1 MRIVALIKKEML
13 HILRDIRI
21 LYFSFIWPIL
31 LLIIFGVT
39 VSLDVRNIKMLYVDQ
54 DATSTSREFIS
65 RFRASDLFDLKE
77 EHDFSWSKNITMLD
91 QGAVRAVMIIPSG
104 FERSLARNEAARV
117 QILVDGSDN
126 NTAGIMLGYV
136 AGITADFNEAIV
148 IEKLNRMGALEAVH
162 QPIDA
167 RLSFLYNPSLKSQNF
182 IVPGLIAVIMMI
194 IGTLLT
200 TLTIT
205 REWEKGTMEQLLYSP
220 LHTVEL
226 IIGKITP
233 YFIISMIQV
242 TTVLLTSIVIFRVP
256 FRGSILVFYGAS
268 AVFLLSALG
277 VGIFIS
283 IISRT
288 QQLAM
293 LLSFLLTF
301 LPAFLLSGFIF
312 PIDSMPLILRG
323 LSYLVPAKYF
333 LNIIRGTFLKGS
345 GFSAFLPDFAFMF
358 VFSAAFFIIS
368 AYRFKK
374 TLDK

>member
-1 MRIVALIKKEML
+1 MRILAIITKEIL

-39 VSLDVRNIKMLYVDQ
+39 VSLDIRNIKLVYVDQ
-54 DATSTSREFIS
+54 DKTQASRELINSFQVS
-65 RFRASDLFDLKE
+65 NLFDISE
-77 EHDFSWSKNITMLD
+77 ETDFSWAKNISLLD
-91 QGAVRAVMIIPSG
+91 RGAAKAIMIVPTG
-104 FERSLARNEAARV
+104 FGRSLARVEPALI

-126 NTAGIMLGYV
+126 NTASIILGYV
-136 AGITADFNEAIV
+136 AGITANLNEKILV
-148 IEKLNRMGALEAVH
+148 EKMNRMGAAQAMYL
-162 QPIDA
+162 PIDA
-167 RLSFLYNPSLKSQNF
+167 RLRFLYNPSLRSQNF

-220 LHTVEL
+220 VSPIEL

-233 YFIISMIQV
+233 YFAISMIQV
-242 TTVLLTSIVIFRVP
+242 TTVLLTSIIIFQVP
-256 FRGSILVFYGAS
+256 FKGNILTFYSAS
-268 AVFLLSALG
+268 AIFLLGALG
-277 VGIFIS
+277 VGIYIS
-283 IISRT
+283 LFSNT

-293 LLSFLLTF
+293 LISFLLTF

-312 PIDSMPLILRG
+312 PIDSMPVVLQC

-333 LNIIRGTFLKGS
+333 LNVIRGTFLKGS
-345 GFSAFLPDFAFMF
+345 GFSALLPDFAFMSIF
-358 VFSAAFFIIS
+358 AAVFFMMSVN
-368 AYRFKK
+368 RFKK
-374 TLDK
+374 RIK

>member
-1 MRIVALIKKEML
+1 MRTLAIINKEIL

-39 VSLDVRNIKMLYVDQ
+39 VSLDVRNIKMVYIDQ
-54 DATSTSREFIS
+54 DATSTSREFMDL
-65 RFRASDLFDLKE
+65 FRASDLFDLRKE
-77 EHDFSWSKNITMLD
+77 NDFSWSKNIALLD
-91 QGAVRAVMIIPSG
+91 QGMVKAIMIIPSG
-104 FERSLARNEAARV
+104 FERNLARNEAARV

-126 NTAGIMLGYV
+126 NTASIMLGYI
-136 AGITADFNEAIV
+136 AGITADFNEAIM
-148 IEKLNRMGALEAVH
+148 IEKLNRLGASETIH

-167 RLSFLYNPSLKSQNF
+167 RLLFLYNPSLRSQNF

-220 LHTVEL
+220 VNPVEL
-226 IIGKITP
+226 VIGKITP
-233 YFIISMIQV
+233 YFVISMIQV
-242 TTVLLTSIVIFRVP
+242 TTVLLTSIIIFRVP
-256 FRGSILVFYGAS
+256 FKGSILVFYGAS
-268 AVFLLSALG
+268 AVFLLDALG

-283 IISRT
+283 MVSRT

-312 PIDSMPLILRG
+312 SIDSMPLILQC

-333 LNIIRGTFLKGS
+333 LNVTRGTFLKGS
-345 GFSAFLPDFAFMF
+345 DFSAFLQDFAVML
-358 VFSAAFFIIS
+358 VFAATFFTIS

-374 TLDK
+374 NVR